1 MTRLVTPNPL
11 PVSTIVVP
19 SCTAASAIAGFPIT
33 IVSAARESLTILAWF
48 MVTSIPSPACETSVE
63 AASSSAAA
71 PAMRKEVL
79 DAAIAILQA
88 EDVFNER

>member
-1 MTRLVTPNPL
+1 
-11 PVSTIVVP
+11 
-19 SCTAASAIAGFPIT
+19 
-33 IVSAARESLTILAWF
+33 
-48 MVTSIPSPACETSVE
+48 MVTSIPSPAYEASVE

-88 EDVFNER
+88 EEVFNER